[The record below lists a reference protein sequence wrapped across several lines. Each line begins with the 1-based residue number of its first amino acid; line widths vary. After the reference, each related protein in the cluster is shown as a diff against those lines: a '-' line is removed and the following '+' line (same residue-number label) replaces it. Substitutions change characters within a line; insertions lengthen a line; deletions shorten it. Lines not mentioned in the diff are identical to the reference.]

1 MNASNLLLGLLLV
14 LLFLAGLV
22 FADSYKLV
30 ARRSVLATIGVG
42 GLAAILCYL
51 LTRAALGWGWL
62 DAGPLRLYVAP
73 VLEETAKALYV
84 VYLITT
90 VDLAVR
96 LRWSVPKALGVC
108 FAGTIPFLSFVAEHR
123 VTRQV
128 RASSRSDAHRAARA
142 A

>member
-1 MNASNLLLGLLLV
+1 MNAALLRYRVMAWVVGVMLLLV
-14 LLFLAGLV
+14 TAATLAKYL
-22 FADSYKLV
+22 ADD
-30 ARRSVLATIGVG
+30 ARWIEWVG
-42 GLAAILCYL
+42 
-51 LTRAALGWGWL
+51 
-62 DAGPLRLYVAP
+62 P
-73 VLEETAKALYV
+73 VHGFLYV